1 MRQYLL
7 KRLLLMI
14 PTLLGVAIVIFLL
27 MRVVPG
33 DVVEL
38 KYSGEGSAVSAE
50 TIQKERQLLGL
61 DKPLW
66 QQFGVWVWDIA
77 RGNFGV
83 SMWTGRP
90 VLYEISIRFQLSLQ
104 LAIMATFIAVLLA
117 IPLGTVAALK
127 QDTWVDYVIRVF
139 SIAGLAT
146 PSFWLGIIVILGLL
160 ILFGWLPPMEFTP
173 FWENPLANMSQLI
186 WPTLAIGY
194 RYSAMIMRMTR
205 SSVLEVLR
213 EDYIRTA
220 RAKGLRERL
229 ILVRHALKNAML
241 PVISVIGLEMAFLI
255 GGMVVTEQVFN
266 LNGLGRLLVQS
277 IEQRDYTMTQ
287 SLVLLTAVFFIIMNF
302 VTDILFAWLDPRVRY
317 R

>member
-1 MRQYLL
+1 MHQYIL

-14 PTLLGVAIVIFLL
+14 PTLLGVAVLIFLL

-33 DVVEL
+33 DLVEL
-38 KYSGEGSAVSAE
+38 KYAGEGGSVSAE
-50 TIQKERQLLGL
+50 TLQKERVLLGL

-66 QQFGVWVWDIA
+66 YQFGVWVGDIA
-77 RGNFGV
+77 RGDFGV

-90 VLYEISIRFQLSLQ
+90 VLYEIKIRFQLSLQ
-104 LAIMATFIAVLLA
+104 LAIMATFLAVLLA
-117 IPLGTVAALK
+117 IPLGTMAALK
-127 QDTWVDYVIRVF
+127 QDTWVDYAIRVF

-160 ILFGWLPPMEFTP
+160 IFFGWLPPMEFTP
-173 FWENPLANMSQLI
+173 FWENPAANLSQLI

-220 RAKGLRERL
+220 RAKGLVERL

-241 PVISVIGLEMAFLI
+241 PVISVISLELAFLI

-277 IEQRDYTMTQ
+277 IEQRDYIMTQ
-287 SLVLLTAVFFIIMNF
+287 SLVLLTAVFFIFMNF
-302 VTDILFAWLDPRVRY
+302 VADLLFAWLDPRVKY
-317 R
+317 K

>member
-1 MRQYLL
+1 
-7 KRLLLMI
+7 
-14 PTLLGVAIVIFLL
+14 
-27 MRVVPG
+27 
-33 DVVEL
+33 
-38 KYSGEGSAVSAE
+38 
-50 TIQKERQLLGL
+50 
-61 DKPLW
+61 
-66 QQFGVWVWDIA
+66 
-77 RGNFGV
+77 
-83 SMWTGRP
+83 
-90 VLYEISIRFQLSLQ
+90 
-104 LAIMATFIAVLLA
+104 MATFLAVLLA

-127 QDTWVDYVIRVF
+127 QDTWIDYVIRVF

-173 FWENPLANMSQLI
+173 FWQNPTANMAQLI

-229 ILVRHALKNAML
+229 ILIRHALKNAML

-287 SLVLLTAVFFIIMNF
+287 SLVLLTAIFFVLMNF
-302 VTDILFAWLDPRVRY
+302 VTDLLFAWLDPRVRY
-317 R
+317 K

>member
-1 MRQYLL
+1 
-7 KRLLLMI
+7 MI
-14 PTLLGVAIVIFLL
+14 PTLLGVAALIFLL

-33 DVVEL
+33 DLVEL
-38 KYSGEGSAVSAE
+38 KHAGEAVSTEAL
-50 TIQKERQLLGL
+50 QKERALLGL

-66 QQFGVWVWDIA
+66 YQFGAWIWDIV
-77 RGNFGV
+77 RGDFGV

-104 LAIMATFIAVLLA
+104 LAIMAAFLAVILA

-139 SIAGLAT
+139 SISGLAT

-173 FWENPLANMSQLI
+173 FWENPSANMAQLI

-229 ILVRHALKNAML
+229 ILIRHALKNALL
-241 PVISVIGLEMAFLI
+241 PVISVIGLELAFLI

-287 SLVLLTAVFFIIMNF
+287 SLVLLTAIFFILMNF
-302 VTDILFAWLDPRVRY
+302 VTDLVFAWLDPRVRY
-317 R
+317 K

>member
-7 KRLLLMI
+7 KRVLLMI
-14 PTLLGVAIVIFLL
+14 PTLLGVAVLIFLL

-33 DVVEL
+33 DLVEL
-38 KYSGEGSAVSAE
+38 KHAGEGSSVSAE
-50 TIQKERQLLGL
+50 TLQKEREQLGL

-66 QQFGVWVWDIA
+66 RQFGAWIWDIA
-77 RGNFGV
+77 RGDFGV

-104 LAIMATFIAVLLA
+104 LAVMATFLAVLLA
-117 IPLGTVAALK
+117 IPLGTIAALK

-160 ILFGWLPPMEFTP
+160 IVFGWLPPMEFSP
-173 FWENPLANMSQLI
+173 FWENPAANISQLI

-241 PVISVIGLEMAFLI
+241 PVISVIGLELAFLV

-287 SLVLLTAVFFIIMNF
+287 SLVLLTAVFFIVMNF
-302 VTDILFAWLDPRVRY
+302 VTDLLFAWLDPRVRY
-317 R
+317 K

>member
-1 MRQYLL
+1 MHRYIL
-7 KRLLLMI
+7 KRILLMI
-14 PTLLGVAIVIFLL
+14 PTLLGVAVLIFLL

-33 DVVEL
+33 DLVEL
-38 KYSGEGSAVSAE
+38 KHAGEGSSVSAE
-50 TIQKERQLLGL
+50 TLQKERALLGL

-66 QQFGVWVWDIA
+66 YQFGAWVWDIA
-77 RGNFGV
+77 RGDFGV

-104 LAIMATFIAVLLA
+104 LAIMATFLAVLLA
-117 IPLGTVAALK
+117 IPLGTVAALR
-127 QDTWVDYVIRVF
+127 QDTWIDYVIRVF

-160 ILFGWLPPMEFTP
+160 IFFKWLPPMEFSP
-173 FWENPLANMSQLI
+173 FWENPSANLAQLI

-287 SLVLLTAVFFIIMNF
+287 SLVLLTAIFFILMNF
-302 VTDILFAWLDPRVRY
+302 VTDLLFAWLDPRVRY
-317 R
+317 K

>member
-7 KRLLLMI
+7 KRILLMI
-14 PTLLGVAIVIFLL
+14 PTLLGVAVLIFLL

-33 DVVEL
+33 DLVEL
-38 KYSGEGSAVSAE
+38 KHAGEGSSLSAE
-50 TIQKERQLLGL
+50 TLQKERELLGL

-66 QQFGVWVWDIA
+66 YQFGAWIWDIA
-77 RGNFGV
+77 RGDFGV

-104 LAIMATFIAVLLA
+104 LAIMATFLAVLLA

-127 QDTWVDYVIRVF
+127 QDTWIDYAIRVF

-173 FWENPLANMSQLI
+173 FWENPTANMAQLI

-229 ILVRHALKNAML
+229 ILIRHALKNAML

-287 SLVLLTAVFFIIMNF
+287 SLVLLTAIFFILMNF
-302 VTDILFAWLDPRVRY
+302 VTDLLFAWLDPRVRY
-317 R
+317 K